1 MLGIRRKR
9 AWTATRRSTIV
20 LAGLLPVLLVAL
32 AKLAAPAGFAQ
43 VSGLVFDS
51 YQRFAPRPYRDAGV
65 RVVDIDD
72 ESVRRLGQWPWP
84 RTEMAR
90 LTQAIAGAGAAA
102 IAFDVVFSE
111 ADRTSPR
118 FLAER
123 EARQGA
129 TPEQLAAL
137 RALPDHDVRFA
148 EAIAGVPSV
157 LGFFL
162 TQDRPGGAVRPK
174 AGFAVA
180 GSDPGASLTDYS
192 GAILPLPPFQEAAAG
207 LGFVSIKGDADGIIR
222 RVPLLARAN
231 GALVPSLSAEALR
244 VAQGAGGLI
253 VRSSDASGETNVGAP
268 ETVGLKIGDA
278 EVPVTERGEIWMHY
292 SRPVPE
298 RTVPAW
304 KVLSGRL
311 DAAEMERLFAGRIVL
326 IGAGAI
332 GLRDLVATPV
342 QERELGVQIHA
353 QAIEQMVLGD
363 FLERPDWTAGLEMAV
378 LLGAGLLLAFLL
390 PSIGALPGAL
400 LAGGLMSA
408 IGGGS
413 WYAFREKSLLVDPS
427 APMLAL
433 LACYVVVTLFTYVR
447 EEKQRRYIHGA
458 FDRYLSPELVKRIT
472 DDPSRLELGGE
483 VREMT
488 VLFCDIRGFSH
499 MSELMGPQE
508 IIRFL
513 IAFLTPMTDLLLE
526 RRATIDKYIGDA
538 ILAFWNAPLDD
549 PDQHEN
555 AARAALAMLDRLAQL
570 NETMPLQKDSSWPGR
585 VEIGI
590 GLNAG
595 PCCVGNMGSARR
607 LSYSL
612 IGDTVNLASRIEG
625 LTKGYGVRILMG
637 EELAEAL
644 AAFATVEVDRVRV
657 VGRDKP
663 ATIYALLGDEALA
676 QSGAFADFAARH
688 AQLLDDYRSRRWDE
702 AEQALDRNEEA
713 AAAYG
718 IAKLYA
724 RYRASIQACREHPP
738 EEGWDGVTVAQS
750 K

>member
-9 AWTATRRSTIV
+9 ASRATRRSVIL
-20 LAGLLPVLLVAL
+20 LAGLLPVLLIAL
-32 AKLAAPAGFAQ
+32 IKLAAPAGFAQ
-43 VSGLVFDS
+43 VSGLVFDA
-51 YQRFAPRPYRDAGV
+51 YQRLSPREYRDAGV

-72 ESVRRLGQWPWP
+72 ESIRRLGQWPWP
-84 RTEMAR
+84 RTDLAR
-90 LTQAIAGAGAAA
+90 LTEAIAGAGAGAV
-102 IAFDVVFSE
+102 AFDIVLSE

-123 EARQGA
+123 EARLGA
-129 TPEQLAAL
+129 TPAQLATL
-137 RALPDHDVRFA
+137 RALPDHDARLSETLA
-148 EAIAGVPSV
+148 KTPSV

-162 TQDRPGGAVRPK
+162 TQDRPGAAIRTK
-174 AGFAVA
+174 AGFGVA
-180 GSDPGASLTDYS
+180 GSDPGASLTRYS

-207 LGFVSIKGDADGIIR
+207 LGFVSIKTDSDGIVR
-222 RVPLLARAN
+222 RAPLVARAN
-231 GALVPSLSAEALR
+231 DVLVPSLAAEALR
-244 VAQGAGGLI
+244 VAQGAGGMT
-253 VRSSDASGETNVGAP
+253 VRSSDASGETDAGAP
-268 ETVGLKIGDA
+268 EMVSLKIGEF

-292 SRPVPE
+292 TRPVPE

-304 KVLSGRL
+304 KILSGQL
-311 DAAEMERLFAGRIVL
+311 APAEMERLFSRQIVL

-332 GLRDLVATPV
+332 GLRDLVATPL
-342 QERELGVQIHA
+342 QERDLGVVVHA
-353 QAIEQMVLGD
+353 QAVEQMVLGD
-363 FLERPDWTAGLEMAV
+363 FLDRPDWTAGLEMAV
-378 LLGAGLLLAFLL
+378 LLGAGLLLALLL

-400 LAGGLMSA
+400 LAGGLMTA
-408 IGGGS
+408 VGGGS
-413 WYAFREKSLLVDPS
+413 WYAFKEKSLLVDPS
-427 APMLAL
+427 APLLAL

-499 MSELMGPQE
+499 ISELMGPQE

-513 IAFLTPMTDLLLE
+513 IAFLTPMTDLLLA

-555 AARAALAMLDRLAQL
+555 AARAALEMLDRLNQL
-570 NETMPLQKDSSWPGR
+570 NETMPARKDSSWPGR

-595 PCCVGNMGSARR
+595 PCCVGNMGSAQR

-625 LTKGYGVRILMG
+625 LTKSYGIPILMG
-637 EELAEAL
+637 EELAQAL
-644 AAFATVEVDRVRV
+644 PAFATLEVDRVRV
-657 VGRDKP
+657 VGREKP
-663 ATIYALLGDEALA
+663 ATIHALLGDEAMA
-676 QSGAFADFAARH
+676 GSTDFRAFAARH
-688 AQLLDDYRSRRWDE
+688 SALLAAYRERRWDE
-702 AEQALDRNEEA
+702 AERAVVDNEKA
-713 AAAYG
+713 AAGYG
-718 IAKLYA
+718 LAKLYA
-724 RYRASIQACREHPP
+724 RYRASIRACRDHPP
-738 EEGWDGVTVAQS
+738 GEGWDGVTVAET

>member
-1 MLGIRRKR
+1 MLGIGRRR
-9 AWTATRRSTIV
+9 AATATRRSTIM
-20 LAGLLPVLLVAL
+20 LAGVAAVLLVAL
-32 AKLAAPAGFAQ
+32 ARLAAPALFEQA
-43 VSGLVFDS
+43 SGLVFDS
-51 YQRFAPRPYRDAGV
+51 YQRLSPRPYEEAGV

-84 RTEMAR
+84 RTELGDMTR
-90 LTQAIAGAGAAA
+90 AIADSGAAV
-102 IAFDVVFSE
+102 IAFDIVFSE

-123 EARQGA
+123 EARRGA
-129 TPEQLAAL
+129 AAAQLAAL
-137 RALPDHDVRFA
+137 RTLPDHDEVFA
-148 EAIAGVPSV
+148 ATLAGSRSV

-162 TQDRPGGAVRPK
+162 TQDRPGAAVQPK

-180 GSDPGASLTDYS
+180 GTDPGASITDYS
-192 GAILPLPPFQEAAAG
+192 GGILPLAPFQEAAAG
-207 LGFVSIKGDADGIIR
+207 LGFVSIRTDGDGIVR
-222 RVPLLARAN
+222 RAPLVARAN

-244 VAQGAGGLI
+244 VLQDAGSMT
-253 VRSSDASGETNVGAP
+253 VRSSDASGETSAGAP
-268 ETVGLKIGDA
+268 EMVELRIG
-278 EVPVTERGEIWMHY
+278 EFEIPVTERGEMWMHY
-292 SRPVPE
+292 TSPAPARI
-298 RTVPAW
+298 VPAW
-304 KVLSGRL
+304 KIVQGQL
-311 DAAEMERLFAGRIVL
+311 APAEMKRLFEGHIVL

-332 GLRDLVATPV
+332 GLRDLVATPMR
-342 QERELGVQIHA
+342 ERELGVVVHA
-353 QAIEQMVLGD
+353 QAIEQMLLRD
-363 FLERPDWTAGLEMAV
+363 FLERPDWAAGLEMAV
-378 LLGAGLLLAFLL
+378 LLGAGILLASLL

-408 IGGGS
+408 VAGGS
-413 WYAFREKSLLVDPS
+413 WYAFKAERLLVDPT

-433 LACYVVVTLFTYVR
+433 LGCYVVATLFTYLR

-458 FDRYLSPELVKRIT
+458 FDRYLSPELVRRIQ

-499 MSELMGPQE
+499 ISEQMGPQE

-513 IAFLTPMTDLLLE
+513 IAFLTPMTDLLLA

-549 PDQHEN
+549 PDQHQN
-555 AARAALAMLDRLAQL
+555 AARAALEMIDRLEGL
-570 NETMPLQKDSSWPGR
+570 NAAMPERGDSSWPGR

-595 PCCVGNMGSARR
+595 PCCVGNMGSAQR

-625 LTKGYGVRILMG
+625 LTKGYGIPILMG
-637 EELAEAL
+637 EEMARELPD
-644 AAFATVEVDRVRV
+644 FATLEVDRVRV
-657 VGRDKP
+657 VGRDRP
-663 ATIYALLGDEALA
+663 ATIFALLGDEALA
-676 QSGAFADFAARH
+676 RSPAFKAFATRH
-688 AQLLDDYRSRRWDE
+688 AGLLAAYRGRRWDE
-702 AEQALDRNEEA
+702 AEQALGGTEEA
-713 AAAYG
+713 AAGYG
-718 IAKLYA
+718 LAKLYA
-724 RYRASIQACREHPP
+724 RYRASIRALREQPP
-738 EEGWDGVTVAQS
+738 EDGWEGITIAET

>member
-1 MLGIRRKR
+1 MRGIWRKR
-9 AWTATRRSTIV
+9 ASGATRRSRLV

-32 AKLAAPAGFAQ
+32 AKLAAPSGFAQ
-43 VSGLVFDS
+43 ISGLVFDA
-51 YQRFAPRPYRDAGV
+51 YQRASPRLYRDAGV
-65 RVVDIDD
+65 RVVDIDE
-72 ESVRRLGQWPWP
+72 ESISRLGQWPWP
-84 RTEMAR
+84 RTDLAA
-90 LTQAIAGAGAAA
+90 LTRKIADSGAAA
-102 IAFDVVFSE
+102 IVYDIVLSE

-118 FLAER
+118 FVAER
-123 EARQGA
+123 EAGQGA
-129 TPEQLAAL
+129 SPAQLAAL
-137 RALPDHDVRFA
+137 RALPDHDAGFA
-148 EAIAGVPSV
+148 ATLARAPTV

-162 TQDRPGGAVRPK
+162 TQDRPGAAVRPK

-180 GSDPGASLTDYS
+180 GTDPGASLTNYS
-192 GAILPLPPFQEAAAG
+192 GAILPLAPFQEAAAG
-207 LGFVSIKGDADGIIR
+207 MGFVSIKGDSDGIVR
-222 RVPLLARAN
+222 RVPLVARAN
-231 GALVPSLSAEALR
+231 GALVPSLAAEALR
-244 VAQGAGGLI
+244 VAQGAGGLV
-253 VRSSDASGETNVGAP
+253 VRSSDASGETNAGAP
-268 ETVGLKIGDA
+268 EMVGLKIGAA
-278 EVPVTERGEIWMHY
+278 EVPVTERGEMWMHY
-292 SRPVPE
+292 TRPAPD

-304 KVLSGRL
+304 KLLSGRL
-311 DAAEMERLFAGRIVL
+311 PAAEMERLFSGRIVL

-332 GLRDLVATPV
+332 GLRDLVATPM
-342 QERELGVQIHA
+342 QERELGVVLHA
-353 QAIEQMVLGD
+353 EAVEQMVLGD

-378 LLGAGLLLAFLL
+378 LLGAGLLLASLL

-408 IGGGS
+408 VGGGS
-413 WYAFREKSLLVDPS
+413 WYAFKSRNLLVDPT

-433 LACYVVVTLFTYVR
+433 LGCYLLVTLFTYVR

-499 MSELMGPQE
+499 ISEGLGPQE
-508 IIRFL
+508 VIRFL
-513 IAFLTPMTDLLLE
+513 IAFLTPMTDLLLA

-555 AARAALAMLDRLAQL
+555 AARAALEMLRRLEEL
-570 NETMPLQKDSSWPGR
+570 NETMAERKDASWPGR

-595 PCCVGNMGSARR
+595 PCCVGNMGSAQR

-625 LTKGYGVRILMG
+625 LTKGYGIRILMG
-637 EELAEAL
+637 EELARAL
-644 AAFATVEVDRVRV
+644 PTFAILEVDRVRV
-657 VGRDKP
+657 VGRDRA
-663 ATIYALLGDEALA
+663 ATIHALLGDEALA
-676 QSGAFADFAARH
+676 RTTTFTAFATGH
-688 AQLLDDYRSRRWDE
+688 AKLLDDYRHRRWDE
-702 AEQALDRNEEA
+702 AEAALAGNEEMA
-713 AAAYG
+713 AGYG
-718 IAKLYA
+718 LAKLYA
-724 RYRASIQACREHPP
+724 RYRASIQACRDHPP
-738 EEGWDGVTVAQS
+738 VEGWEGITVAET

>member
-9 AWTATRRSTIV
+9 AGGAARRSAIV
-20 LAGLLPVLLVAL
+20 LAGLIPVLLVAL
-32 AKLAAPAGFAQ
+32 AKLAAPPVFAQ
-43 VSGLVFDS
+43 ASGLVFDA
-51 YQRFAPRPYRDAGV
+51 YQRVAPRPYRDSGV

-84 RTEMAR
+84 RTDLAALAAKVAE
-90 LTQAIAGAGAAA
+90 AGAAA
-102 IAFDVVFSE
+102 IAFDIVLSE

-123 EARQGA
+123 EARLGA
-129 TPEQLAAL
+129 SAAQLAAL
-137 RALPDHDVRFA
+137 RSLPDHDARLA
-148 EAIAGVPSV
+148 ETLASTPSV

-162 TQDRPGGAVRPK
+162 TQDRPGVPVRPK

-180 GSDPGASLTDYS
+180 GTDAGASLTDYS
-192 GAILPLPPFQEAAAG
+192 GAILPLPQFQAAAAG
-207 LGFVSIKGDADGIIR
+207 LGFVSHTGDADGIIR
-222 RVPLLARAN
+222 RVPLVARAN
-231 GALVPSLSAEALR
+231 GILVPSLSAEVLR
-244 VAQGAGGLI
+244 VAQGAGSLI
-253 VRSSDASGETNVGAP
+253 VRSSDASGETNAGAP
-268 ETVGLKIGDA
+268 EMVGLKIGEA
-278 EVPVTERGEIWMHY
+278 EVPVTERGEIWIHY
-292 SRPVPE
+292 SLPAPE

-311 DAAEMERLFAGRIVL
+311 PQAEMERLFSGRIVL

-332 GLRDLVATPV
+332 GLRDLVATPMR
-342 QERELGVQIHA
+342 ERELGVVIHA

-363 FLERPDWTAGLEMAV
+363 FLERPDWAAGLEMAV
-378 LLGAGLLLAFLL
+378 LLGAGILLALLLPL
-390 PSIGALPGAL
+390 IGALPGAL

-408 IGGGS
+408 VGGGS
-413 WYAFREKSLLVDPS
+413 WYAFKAKHLLVDPT
-427 APMLAL
+427 APILAL
-433 LACYVVVTLFTYVR
+433 LGCYVVVTLFTYLR

-458 FDRYLSPELVKRIT
+458 FDRYLSPELVRRIT

-499 MSELMGPQE
+499 ISEQMGPQE
-508 IIRFL
+508 IIRFM
-513 IAFLTPMTDLLLE
+513 IAFLTPMTDLLLA

-555 AARAALAMLDRLAQL
+555 AARAALEMIERLERL
-570 NETMPLQKDSSWPGR
+570 NETMPAQKNASWPGR

-595 PCCVGNMGSARR
+595 PCCVGNMGSAQR

-625 LTKGYGVRILMG
+625 LTKAYGVRILMG
-637 EELAEAL
+637 EELARAL
-644 AAFATVEVDRVRV
+644 PDFATLEVDRVRV
-657 VGRDKP
+657 VGREKP
-663 ATIYALLGDEALA
+663 ATIHALLGDEGLA
-676 QSGAFADFAARH
+676 RSPAFAAFADRH
-688 AQLLDDYRSRRWDE
+688 ARLLDDYRGRRWDE
-702 AEQALDRNEEA
+702 AEQALGENEEA
-713 AAAYG
+713 AAGYG
-718 IAKLYA
+718 LATLYG
-724 RYRASIQACREHPP
+724 RYRASIRACREQPP
-738 EEGWDGVTVAQS
+738 GDGWEGITVAET

>member
-1 MLGIRRKR
+1 MWGIGRKR
-9 AWTATRRSTIV
+9 ASTAARRSTIIA
-20 LAGLLPVLLVAL
+20 AGLIPVLLVAL
-32 AKLAAPAGFAQ
+32 AKFAAPTAFERT
-43 VSGLVFDS
+43 SGLVFDN
-51 YQRFAPRPYRDAGV
+51 YQRLAPRPFKDAGV
-65 RVVDIDD
+65 RVVDIDN

-84 RTEMAR
+84 RTDIAA
-90 LTQAIAGAGAAA
+90 LTKKIADSGAAS
-102 IAFDVVFSE
+102 IGFDMVFSE
-111 ADRTSPR
+111 PDRTSPR
-118 FLAER
+118 FLAQR
-123 EARQGA
+123 EARNGA
-129 TPEQLAAL
+129 NPALLATL
-137 RALPDHDVRFA
+137 RSLPDHDSRLA
-148 EAIAGVPSV
+148 ETLAQAPAV

-162 TQDRPGGAVRPK
+162 TQDRPGAPVRPK

-192 GAILPLPPFQEAAAG
+192 GAIMPLPQFEQAAAG
-207 LGFVSIKGDADGIIR
+207 LGFVSIRGDADGIIR
-222 RVPLLARAN
+222 RAPLVAKAN
-231 GALVPSLSAEALR
+231 GQLVPSLSTEALR

-253 VRSSDASGETNVGAP
+253 VRSSDASGETNAGAAEMVGI
-268 ETVGLKIGDA
+268 KIGDA
-278 EVPVTERGEIWMHY
+278 EVPVTERGEMWMHY
-292 SRPVPE
+292 TGPVPD
-298 RTVPAW
+298 RIVPAW
-304 KVLSGRL
+304 KILSGQL
-311 DAAEMERLFAGRIVL
+311 PPAEMERLFSGRIVL

-332 GLRDLVATPV
+332 GLRDLVATPM
-342 QERELGVQIHA
+342 QERDLGVVVHA

-363 FLERPDWTAGLEMAV
+363 FLDRPDWVGGLEMAI
-378 LLGAGLLLAFLL
+378 LLVAGILLALLL
-390 PSIGALPGAL
+390 PRMGALPGAL
-400 LAGGLMSA
+400 LAGGLMGSV
-408 IGGGS
+408 GGGS
-413 WYAFREKSLLVDPS
+413 WYAFKSKHLLVDPS

-433 LACYVVVTLFTYVR
+433 LACYLVVTLFTYLR

-499 MSELMGPQE
+499 ISELMGPQE

-513 IAFLTPMTDLLLE
+513 IAFLTPMTDILLA
-526 RRATIDKYIGDA
+526 RHATIDKYIGDA

-555 AARAALAMLDRLAQL
+555 AARGALEMIERLKRL
-570 NETMPLQKDSSWPGR
+570 NEEMPERKDVSWPGR

-595 PCCVGNMGSARR
+595 PCCVGNMGSAQR

-637 EELAEAL
+637 EELARDL
-644 AAFATVEVDRVRV
+644 PGFAVVEVDRVRV

-663 ATIYALLGDEALA
+663 ATVHALLGDEALA
-676 QSGAFADFAARH
+676 QSPDFKAFALRH
-688 AQLLDDYRSRRWDE
+688 AKILADYRERKWDE
-702 AEQALDRNEEA
+702 AEAELDRNLPA
-713 AAAYG
+713 AAGYG
-718 IAKLYA
+718 LEKLYA
-724 RYRASIQACREHPP
+724 RYRASIGACREKPP
-738 EEGWDGVTVAQS
+738 GADWDGVTVAET

>member
-1 MLGIRRKR
+1 MLGIGRRR
-9 AWTATRRSTIV
+9 ARTATRRWAIV
-20 LAGLLPVLLVAL
+20 LAGLAAVLLVAL
-32 AKLAAPAGFAQ
+32 ARLAAPALFDQ
-43 VSGLVFDS
+43 SSGLVFDS
-51 YQRFAPRPYRDAGV
+51 YQRLSPRPYEDAGV

-84 RTEMAR
+84 RTELGDMTA
-90 LTQAIAGAGAAA
+90 AIADAGAAVV
-102 IAFDVVFSE
+102 AFDIVFSE

-123 EARQGA
+123 EARRGA
-129 TPEQLAAL
+129 PAAQLAAL
-137 RALPDHDVRFA
+137 RAIPDHDESFA
-148 EAIAGVPSV
+148 ATLAGAPSV

-162 TQDRPGGAVRPK
+162 TQDRPGAPVQPK
-174 AGFAVA
+174 AGFGVA
-180 GSDPGASLTDYS
+180 GTDPGASLTDYS
-192 GAILPLPPFQEAAAG
+192 GAIQPMPPFREAAAG
-207 LGFVSIKGDADGIIR
+207 LGFVSIRGGGDGIVR
-222 RVPLLARAN
+222 RVPMVARAN

-244 VAQGAGGLI
+244 VAQGAGGMT
-253 VRSSDASGETNVGAP
+253 VRSSDASGEIDAGAP
-268 ETVGLKIGDA
+268 EMVELQIGEA
-278 EVPVTERGEIWMHY
+278 QVPVTERGEIWMHY
-292 SRPVPE
+292 TPPAPE
-298 RTVPAW
+298 RIVPAW
-304 KVLSGRL
+304 KILQGQL
-311 DAAEMERLFAGRIVL
+311 APAEMKRLFEGRIVL

-332 GLRDLVATPV
+332 GLRDLVATPMRD
-342 QERELGVQIHA
+342 RELGVVIHA
-353 QAIEQMVLGD
+353 QAVEQMVLGAY
-363 FLERPDWTAGLEMAV
+363 LHRPDWTAGLEMAL
-378 LLGAGLLLAFLL
+378 LLGAGLFLALAL

-400 LAGGLMSA
+400 LAGGLMGA
-408 IGGGS
+408 VGGGS
-413 WYAFREKSLLVDPS
+413 WFAFKERSLLIDPT

-433 LACYVVVTLFTYVR
+433 LACYVVVTLFTYLR

-499 MSELMGPQE
+499 ISERMEPQQ

-513 IAFLTPMTDLLLE
+513 IAFLTPMTDLLLA

-555 AARAALAMLDRLAQL
+555 AARGALDMIERLERL
-570 NETMPLQKDSSWPGR
+570 NETMPTRKDSSWPGR

-595 PCCVGNMGSARR
+595 PCCVGNMGSAQR

-625 LTKGYGVRILMG
+625 LSKPYGIPILMG
-637 EELAEAL
+637 EELAREL
-644 AAFATVEVDRVRV
+644 TGFATLEIDRVRV
-657 VGRDKP
+657 VGRDRP
-663 ATIYALLGDEALA
+663 ATIFALLGDESLA
-676 QSGAFADFAARH
+676 QSPVFKAFATCHAGLLAA
-688 AQLLDDYRSRRWDE
+688 YRTRRWDE
-702 AEQALDRNEEA
+702 AEQAVSQHEGTA
-713 AAAYG
+713 ADYG
-718 IAKLYA
+718 LAKLYA
-724 RYRASIQACREHPP
+724 RYRASIRACRETAPG
-738 EEGWDGVTVAQS
+738 EDWDGVTIAET

>member
-1 MLGIRRKR
+1 MLGIGRKR
-9 AWTATRRSTIV
+9 ASTATRRSTIV
-20 LAGLLPVLLVAL
+20 FAGLIPVLLAAL
-32 AKLAAPAGFAQ
+32 AKFAAPEGFAQ
-43 VSGLVFDS
+43 VSGLVFDA
-51 YQRFAPRPYRDAGV
+51 YQRLSPRPYRDGGV

-84 RTEMAR
+84 RTDLAQ
-90 LTQAIAGAGAAA
+90 LTRAIAEAGAAA
-102 IAFDVVFSE
+102 IAFDLVFSE

-123 EARQGA
+123 EAREGA
-129 TPEQLAAL
+129 TPAQLAAL
-137 RALPDHDVRFA
+137 RALPDHDARFA
-148 EAIAGVPSV
+148 AALAAAPSV

-162 TQDRPGGAVRPK
+162 TQDRPGADVRPK

-180 GSDPGASLTDYS
+180 GSDPGASLTRYS
-192 GAILPLPPFQEAAAG
+192 GAIQPLPQFREAAAG

-222 RVPLLARAN
+222 RVPLVARAN

-244 VAQGAGGLI
+244 VAQGAGAMI
-253 VRSSDASGETNVGAP
+253 VRSSDASGETNAGAP
-268 ETVGLKIGDA
+268 EMVGLKIGDA

-292 SRPVPE
+292 TRPVPD

-304 KVLSGRL
+304 KILSGQL
-311 DAAEMERLFAGRIVL
+311 DPAEMKRLFSGRIVL

-332 GLRDLVATPV
+332 GLRDLVATPM

-353 QAIEQMVLGD
+353 QAVEQMVLGD

-378 LLGAGLLLAFLL
+378 LLGAGLLLALLL
-390 PSIGALPGAL
+390 PTIGALPGAL
-400 LAGGLMSA
+400 LAGGLMA
-408 IGGGS
+408 AAGGGS
-413 WYAFREKSLLVDPS
+413 WYAFKEKSLLVDPS

-433 LACYVVVTLFTYVR
+433 LGCYVVATLFTYVR

-499 MSELMGPQE
+499 ISEGMGPQE
-508 IIRFL
+508 VIRFL
-513 IAFLTPMTDLLLE
+513 IAFLTPMTDLLLA

-549 PDQHEN
+549 PDHHEN
-555 AARAALAMLDRLAQL
+555 AARAALEMLDRLERL
-570 NETMPLQKDSSWPGR
+570 NATMPERKEASWPGR

-595 PCCVGNMGSARR
+595 PCCVGNMGSAQR

-637 EELAEAL
+637 EELARAL
-644 AAFATVEVDRVRV
+644 PGFAILEVDRVRV
-657 VGRDKP
+657 VGRDRP
-663 ATIYALLGDEALA
+663 ATIHALLGDEALA
-676 QSGAFADFAARH
+676 RSPAFTAFAARH
-688 AQLLDDYRSRRWDE
+688 AKLLDDYRSRRWDE
-702 AEQALDRNEEA
+702 AEEALAQNEETA
-713 AAAYG
+713 GGYG
-718 IAKLYA
+718 LLKLYG
-724 RYRASIQACREHPP
+724 RYGASIRACREQPP
-738 EEGWDGVTVAQS
+738 GEEWEGITVAET

>member
-1 MLGIRRKR
+1 MLGMRRRR
-9 AWTATRRSTIV
+9 AATATRRPTIM
-20 LAGLLPVLLVAL
+20 LAGLAAVLLVAL
-32 AKLAAPAGFAQ
+32 ARLAAPALFEQA
-43 VSGLVFDS
+43 SGLVFDR
-51 YQRFAPRPYRDAGV
+51 YQRLSPRPYRDAGV

-84 RTEMAR
+84 RTDLAAMTE
-90 LTQAIAGAGAAA
+90 AIAKAGAAA
-102 IAFDVVFSE
+102 IAYDIVFSE

-123 EARQGA
+123 EARSGA
-129 TPEQLAAL
+129 SPEQLAML
-137 RALPDHDVRFA
+137 RALPDHDARFA
-148 EAIAGVPSV
+148 ASLAAAPSV

-162 TQDRPGGAVRPK
+162 TQDRPGAPVRPK

-180 GSDPGASLTDYS
+180 GTDAGASLTDYS
-192 GAILPLPPFQEAAAG
+192 GAIPPLPQFQEAAAG
-207 LGFVSIKGDADGIIR
+207 LGFVSHRGDADGIVR
-222 RVPLLARAN
+222 RVPLVARAN
-231 GALVPSLSAEALR
+231 GILVPSLAAEALR
-244 VAQGAGGLI
+244 VAQGAGGVV
-253 VRSSDASGETNVGAP
+253 VRSSDASGETKAGAP
-268 ETVGLKIGDA
+268 EMVGLKIGEA

-298 RTVPAW
+298 RIVPAW
-304 KVLSGRL
+304 KILSGGMPP
-311 DAAEMERLFAGRIVL
+311 DEMERLFSGRIVL

-332 GLRDLVATPV
+332 GLRDLVATPMR
-342 QERELGVQIHA
+342 ERELGVVIHA
-353 QAIEQMVLGD
+353 QAVEQMVLGD
-363 FLERPDWTAGLEMAV
+363 YLERPDWAPGLEMAV
-378 LLGAGLLLAFLL
+378 LLGAGILLALLL

-408 IGGGS
+408 AGGGS
-413 WYAFREKSLLVDPS
+413 WYAFKEERLLVDPT
-427 APMLAL
+427 APILAL
-433 LACYVVVTLFTYVR
+433 LGCYLVATLFTYLR

-458 FDRYLSPELVKRIT
+458 FDRYLSPELVRRIT

-499 MSELMGPQE
+499 ISEQMGPQE

-513 IAFLTPMTDLLLE
+513 IAFLTPMTDLLLA

-555 AARAALAMLDRLAQL
+555 AARGALEMIERLERL
-570 NETMPLQKDSSWPGR
+570 NETMKAGKDSSWPGR

-595 PCCVGNMGSARR
+595 PCCVGNMGSAQR

-625 LTKGYGVRILMG
+625 LTKSYGISILMG
-637 EELAEAL
+637 EELARAL
-644 AAFATVEVDRVRV
+644 PDFAAVEVDRVRV
-657 VGRDKP
+657 VGRDRP
-663 ATIYALLGDEALA
+663 ATVFALLGDEALA
-676 QSGAFADFAARH
+676 RSEAFKAFAGRH
-688 AQLLDDYRSRRWDE
+688 DELLTAYRTRRWDE
-702 AEQALDRNEEA
+702 AEQAVSLQEA
-713 AAAYG
+713 ATADYG
-718 IAKLYA
+718 LAKLYA
-724 RYRASIQACREHPP
+724 RYRASIRACRETPP
-738 EEGWDGVTVAQS
+738 GEGWDGVTIAEA

>member
-1 MLGIRRKR
+1 MLGIGRRR
-9 AWTATRRSTIV
+9 AATATRRSTIA
-20 LAGLLPVLLVAL
+20 LAGLAAVLLVAL
-32 AKLAAPAGFAQ
+32 ARLVAAPVFAQ
-43 VSGLVFDS
+43 ASGLVFDS
-51 YQRFAPRPYRDAGV
+51 YQRLAPRPYRDAGV

-84 RTEMAR
+84 RTDLAD
-90 LTQAIAGAGAAA
+90 LTEAIAKAGAAS
-102 IAFDVVFSE
+102 IAYDIVFSE

-137 RALPDHDVRFA
+137 RGLADHDIRFGA
-148 EAIAGVPSV
+148 ALAATPSV

-162 TQDRPGGAVRPK
+162 TQDRPGAAVAPK

-180 GSDPGASLTDYS
+180 GTDPGASLTDYS
-192 GAILPLPPFQEAAAG
+192 GAILPLPQFLQSSPG
-207 LGFVSIKGDADGIIR
+207 LGFVSIKSDADGIVR
-222 RVPLLARAN
+222 RVPLVARAN
-231 GALVPSLSAEALR
+231 GTLVPSLAAEALR

-253 VRSSDASGETNVGAP
+253 VRSSDASGETNAGAP
-268 ETVGLKIGDA
+268 ETVGIKIGEA
-278 EVPVTERGEIWMHY
+278 EVPVTERGEIWLHY
-292 SRPVPE
+292 TGAAPE

-304 KVLSGRL
+304 KISSGRL
-311 DAAEMERLFAGRIVL
+311 PAAEMERLFSGRIVL

-332 GLRDLVATPV
+332 GLRDLVATPLRD
-342 QERELGVQIHA
+342 RELGVVIHA
-353 QAIEQMVLGD
+353 QAVEQMVLGE
-363 FLERPDWTAGLEMAV
+363 FLERPDWAAGLEMAV
-378 LLGAGLLLAFLL
+378 LLGAGLLLALLL

-400 LAGGLMSA
+400 LAGGLIASV
-408 IGGGS
+408 GGGS
-413 WYAFREKSLLVDPS
+413 WYAFKAKHLLLDPT
-427 APMLAL
+427 APVLAL
-433 LACYVVVTLFTYVR
+433 LACYVVATLFTYVR
-447 EEKQRRYIHGA
+447 EEKQRRYIHSA

-499 MSELMGPQE
+499 ISEQMGPQE

-513 IAFLTPMTDLLLE
+513 IAFLTPMTDLLLA
-526 RRATIDKYIGDA
+526 RKATIDKYIGDA

-555 AARAALAMLDRLAQL
+555 AARAALEMIDRLERL
-570 NETMPLQKDSSWPGR
+570 NETMPGQQGGSWPGR

-595 PCCVGNMGSARR
+595 PCCVGNMGSAQR

-625 LTKGYGVRILMG
+625 LTKAYGIRILMG
-637 EELAEAL
+637 DELALEL
-644 AAFATVEVDRVRV
+644 PGFAMIEVDRVRV

-663 ATIYALLGDEALA
+663 ATIHALLGDETLA
-676 QSGAFADFAARH
+676 RAPAFAAFAARH
-688 AQLLDDYRSRRWDE
+688 SKLLDEYRNRDWDQ
-702 AEQALDRNEEA
+702 AEQALSGNEA
-713 AAAYG
+713 AAAEYG
-718 IAKLYA
+718 LAKLYA
-724 RYRASIQACREHPP
+724 RYQASIGALRERPP
-738 EEGWDGVTVAQS
+738 GADWDGITVAET